1 MSILQ
6 RALLAGGLVMATL
19 TTSLAAANAVLRG
32 DAAMGA
38 GFVGNAFVLDGDG
51 DFVDVAHNPALNV
64 GTGDFTVDLWVNFNT
79 TDGEQV
85 LVEKW
90 IQRFPR
96 IGTEGWSLTKLEGN
110 VLALALRSSTLS
122 IEHSVVSDVLAIS
135 TGTWHHFAARRQG
148 SVGTLFMNGK
158 PIASGS
164 LDPVNLDTT
173 SSLKFGHRGS
183 PTDTPGSE
191 DERGFFVN
199 GRIDEVDLFVGR
211 ALSDEEIPAIFNAG
225 SAGKC
230 KIVNDFV
237 AFEPVPSTF
246 RFTKDTAG
254 CPGGVAGIF
263 SFDATLTNISDAAL
277 ANLEIEVTELTDGN
291 LLLTEDGLLGEGERF
306 RVPRTDGFT
315 DAQLSQGELV
325 DVPFAVCLQERRQ
338 FRLFV
343 DVFQA
348 RC

>member
-1 MSILQ
+1 MAPAQPSP
-6 RALLAGGLVMATL
+6 VMASTRPHSRL
-19 TTSLAAANAVLRG
+19 LPNI
-32 DAAMGA
+32 
-38 GFVGNAFVLDGDG
+38 
-51 DFVDVAHNPALNV
+51 
-64 GTGDFTVDLWVNFNT
+64 
-79 TDGEQV
+79 
-85 LVEKW
+85 W
-90 IQRFPR
+90 I
-96 IGTEGWSLTKLEGN
+96 
-110 VLALALRSSTLS
+110 
-122 IEHSVVSDVLAIS
+122 
-135 TGTWHHFAARRQG
+135 HFAARRSG
-148 SVGTLFMNGK
+148 GVASIFVNGMEVATA
-158 PIASGS
+158 PFVDNADSI
-164 LDPVNLDTT
+164 

-183 PTDTPGSE
+183 PDDTPGST
-191 DERGFFVN
+191 DPRGFFLN

-211 ALSDEEIPAIFNAG
+211 ALSDAEIQAIFAAG

-237 AFEPVPSTF
+237 AFDPIPSTF
-246 RFTKDTAG
+246 RFTKDTTG

-263 SFDATLTNISDAAL
+263 RFDATVTNISDADL

-343 DVFQA
+343 DVLGMVLTPVPVGISKKSGSDSH
-348 RC
+348 